1 MSKIFMYANKL
12 LVKVTGHKY
21 TSTTVKLPFINI
33 SFAPAQTTAL
43 NGAVFFFMRLSIGR
57 KKTTLPLVGCQ
68 KLLLK
73 VRMMPGGD
81 TYV

>member
-43 NGAVFFFMRLSIGR
+43 NGAVFSLCACQSEGRSPLYRWSVAKSCSLRLE
-57 KKTTLPLVGCQ
+57 
-68 KLLLK
+68 
-73 VRMMPGGD
+73 
-81 TYV
+81 